1 MPYPPYRGDKLK
13 IFNLAKQLAPHHELH
28 LLTIAESHEDIA
40 YGEQLKSMR
49 VEGSDKLLF
58 ARVDWVYRP
67 LVKSY
72 VSALLGLFGSKPL
85 QLAFFQ
91 FRAFKKRLDRT
102 LLQPFDAIHV
112 QHLRMGQYLDK
123 RVPKNAVLDL
133 PDAFSLYWKRRMENA
148 KNPVLRLFNRLEYK
162 RMHKWEQRLL
172 PQFPLSLVCSVED
185 RNHLLQTCQ
194 LPESRLGL
202 LPNGVDDQS
211 FSPKENHSQRP
222 TVLFTGNMDYAPNI
236 DAVQWFA
243 ADIWPQITA
252 KLPRAEFVIAGQR
265 PVSAVRALASDSI
278 RVVGF
283 VEDLS
288 EAYAQAHVL
297 VSPLRLGAGTQN
309 KVLEAMSMG
318 VPVVCTSVGFY
329 GLGIAS
335 GDGVVLAGDSSEFAQ
350 SVLDLLEEPSK
361 AKEIGAK
368 GYGLV
373 QTRFAWRVV
382 AKQLEAFFTGV
393 STHY

>member
-13 IFNLAKQLAPHHELH
+13 IFNLAKQLAPVHELH

-49 VEGSDKLLF
+49 VEGSDKPLF

-67 LVKSY
+67 VVKSY
-72 VSALLGLFGSKPL
+72 VSALLGLFGNKPL
-85 QLAFFQ
+85 QLAFFHS
-91 FRAFKKRLDRT
+91 RAFKKRLDQT

-112 QHLRMGQYLDK
+112 QHLRMGQYLDN
-123 RVPKNAVLDL
+123 RVPENAVLDL
-133 PDAFSLYWKRRMENA
+133 PDAFSLYWKRRMDNA
-148 KNPVLRLFNRLEYK
+148 KNPLLRLFNRLEYK

-172 PQFPLSLVCSVED
+172 PQFRLNLVCSVED
-185 RNHLLQTCQ
+185 RNHLLESCQ
-194 LPESRLGL
+194 LPEDHLGL
-202 LPNGVDDQS
+202 LPNGVDDHS
-211 FSPKENHSQRP
+211 FSPKPNHSKRP

-236 DAVQWFA
+236 DAVGWFA
-243 ADIWPQITA
+243 KEIWPQITA
-252 KLPRAEFVIAGQR
+252 KLPNAEFVIAGQR

-278 RVVGF
+278 RVLGF

-318 VPVVCTSVGFY
+318 VPVVCTSVGFF

-335 GDGVVLAGDSSEFAQ
+335 GEGVLLASNSREFAQ
-350 SVLDLLEEPSK
+350 SVLDILMQSDR
-361 AKEIGAK
+361 AKEIGNK
-368 GYGLV
+368 GYELV
-373 QTRFAWRVV
+373 QKRFAWRVV
-382 AKQLEAFFTGV
+382 AKQLESFLQSA
-393 STHY
+393 SAKD

>member
-1 MPYPPYRGDKLK
+1 LK

-49 VEGSDKLLF
+49 VEGSDKFLF

-91 FRAFKKRLDRT
+91 SRAFKKRLDRT

-123 RVPKNAVLDL
+123 RVPKNAILDL

-243 ADIWPQITA
+243 AEIWPQITA

-278 RVVGF
+278 RVLGF

>member
-13 IFNLAKQLAPHHELH
+13 IFNLAKKLAPHHELH

-49 VEGSDKLLF
+49 VEGSEKLLF

-91 FRAFKKRLDRT
+91 SRAFKQRLDQT

-243 ADIWPQITA
+243 AEIWPQITA

>member
-1 MPYPPYRGDKLK
+1 
-13 IFNLAKQLAPHHELH
+13 
-28 LLTIAESHEDIA
+28 
-40 YGEQLKSMR
+40 
-49 VEGSDKLLF
+49 
-58 ARVDWVYRP
+58 
-67 LVKSY
+67 
-72 VSALLGLFGSKPL
+72 
-85 QLAFFQ
+85 
-91 FRAFKKRLDRT
+91 
-102 LLQPFDAIHV
+102 
-112 QHLRMGQYLDK
+112 
-123 RVPKNAVLDL
+123 LDL

-172 PQFPLSLVCSVED
+172 PQFPLSLVCSIED
-185 RNHLLQTCQ
+185 RNHLLQSCQ

-211 FSPKENHSQRP
+211 FSPKVNHSQRP

-243 ADIWPQITA
+243 AEIWPQITA

-318 VPVVCTSVGFY
+318 VPVVCTSVGFF
-329 GLGIAS
+329 GLGIHS
-335 GDGVVLAGDSSEFAQ
+335 GDGVVLAGDSIEFAQ
-350 SVLDLLEEPSK
+350 SVLDVLGEPSK
-361 AKEIGAK
+361 AKDIGDK
-368 GYGLV
+368 GFELV

-382 AKQLEAFFTGV
+382 AKQLEMFLHDV
-393 STHY
+393 SSKD